1 MVSQHE
7 TDVAALHSL
16 DELKTLKKE
25 LHQTSVGLAKLVGA
39 LRDPVHW
46 RIKAEA
52 PLGYGEQSAQD
63 VQLPDLKAL
72 GEKVFEYQKKH
83 YDLTMQVS
91 RLSPSVRK
99 TVEGELDRL

>member
-1 MVSQHE
+1 MTSQQE
-7 TDVAALHSL
+7 TDVVALHSL
-16 DELKTLKKE
+16 DELKALKEE
-25 LHQTSVGLAKLVGA
+25 LYKASVGVAKLVGA

-63 VQLPDLKAL
+63 VQPPDLKAL

-83 YDLTMQVS
+83 YDLTMQLS

>member
-1 MVSQHE
+1 MTSPQE
-7 TDVAALHSL
+7 TDVAALDSV
-16 DELKTLKKE
+16 DELKALKEE
-25 LHQTSVGLAKLVGA
+25 LYKASVGLAKLVYA

-52 PLGYGEQSAQD
+52 PLGYGEHSAQD
-63 VQLPDLKAL
+63 VQPPDLKAL

-83 YDLTMQVS
+83 YDLTMQLA
-91 RLSPSVRK
+91 RLSLSVRK